1 MAQNKNGRQTQGS
14 GNIRY
19 PDPSNDRVDM
29 GNDSGDDSWYIIII
43 IILFALI
50 LFFLP
55 VLGWMYADIRES
67 QIKVDKLIKKLESKW
82 NDWYVRFSCF
92 YVHVKTD
99 IGINAKILN
108 ISKIL
113 SVKNLDVCLVKLVL
127 STL

>member
-67 QIKVDKLIKKLESKW
+67 QIKVDKLIKKLESK
-82 NDWYVRFSCF
+82 
-92 YVHVKTD
+92 
-99 IGINAKILN
+99 
-108 ISKIL
+108 
-113 SVKNLDVCLVKLVL
+113 
-127 STL
+127 